1 MRRLIFLLL
10 LVVLLVSAV
19 GVSAQT
25 TFVNH
30 TVARGETL
38 AIIAARYGT
47 TWQAIAQLNNLPN
60 PNLIFAG
67 QILVIPIG
75 QVVPPPPPPP
85 PPPPVG
91 QTTPYHVTRG
101 DTLARIAGYYGTTWQ
116 TLAGLNGLANPNLIF
131 AGQRLLAPVNASRT
145 AAYTVR
151 RGDTLGTIAS
161 RFNSSV
167 AAITAR
173 NGLVNPNL
181 IFTGQFLAVPF

>member
-1 MRRLIFLLL
+1 MRRLILLL
-10 LVVLLVSAV
+10 MLALFLVSAV

-67 QILVIPIG
+67 QILVVPVG

-85 PPPPVG
+85 PIG
-91 QTTPYHVTRG
+91 QTTPYHVTWG

-116 TLAGLNGLANPNLIF
+116 VLAGLNGLANPNLIF

-145 AAYTVR
+145 ANYTVR
-151 RGDTLGTIAS
+151 RGDTLGNIAF

-167 AAITAR
+167 AAITTR